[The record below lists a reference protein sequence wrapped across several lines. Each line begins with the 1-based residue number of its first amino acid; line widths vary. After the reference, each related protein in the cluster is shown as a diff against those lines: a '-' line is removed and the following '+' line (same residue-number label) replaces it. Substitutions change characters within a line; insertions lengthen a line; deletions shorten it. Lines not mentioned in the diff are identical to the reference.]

1 MATTTLPA
9 HVDAAQHFATKADLA
24 KIEGILSYF
33 ATKADLAKIEG
44 ALPYFATKAD
54 LAQLETRLMRWF
66 IGILVAIIVNAV
78 GVIISIILAAL

>member
-9 HVDAAQHFATKADLA
+9 HVDASQH
-24 KIEGILSYF
+24 
-33 ATKADLAKIEG
+33 
-44 ALPYFATKAD
+44 FATKAD

>member
-1 MATTTLPA
+1 M
-9 HVDAAQHFATKADLA
+9 A
-24 KIEGILSYF
+24 KIEGILS
-33 ATKADLAKIEG
+33 
-44 ALPYFATKAD
+44 YFATKAD